1 MVTFVVVA
9 QAIVL
14 DARWWLWLLAVVV
27 PALLAWLFIS
37 VGRVKIEVESDGQG
51 GGTLYAGQARLP
63 FDAIARSADGS
74 HTVLAH
80 QHA

>member
-1 MVTFVVVA
+1 MTEEDLRPPPDRTPRPVHSETLRVPAWWWAVLAVVTFVVVA

-37 VGRVKIEVESDGQG
+37 V
-51 GGTLYAGQARLP
+51 
-63 FDAIARSADGS
+63 
-74 HTVLAH
+74 
-80 QHA
+80 